1 MDENSDIINSE
12 TETDSES
19 VDLTSVESQESSIE
33 GRGSYYHVQQFN
45 DFGKTMQSDRRK
57 RPEEYIYKK
66 TDPVKVKLKKA
77 MKRQRN
83 LQ

>member
-1 MDENSDIINSE
+1 MDAYSDIINSE

-19 VDLTSVESQESSIE
+19 VDLTSVESQESSNE
-33 GRGSYYHVQQFN
+33 GRGAYYHVQQFDN
-45 DFGKTMQSDRRK
+45 MGKTMQSDRRK

-66 TDPVKVKLKKA
+66 SDPVKVKLKKA